1 MEPTKVIQV
10 DTVKDDLLEVQE
22 LLAKHRLV
30 GEMARRQESPRK
42 EVVDNLVQRQHI
54 AELRHLLARL
64 PSQGNRMNAIVVNC

>member
-42 EVVDNLVQRQHI
+42 RWWTIWFNASI
-54 AELRHLLARL
+54 SPSFGTCWLAFPRYPL
-64 PSQGNRMNAIVVNC
+64 P